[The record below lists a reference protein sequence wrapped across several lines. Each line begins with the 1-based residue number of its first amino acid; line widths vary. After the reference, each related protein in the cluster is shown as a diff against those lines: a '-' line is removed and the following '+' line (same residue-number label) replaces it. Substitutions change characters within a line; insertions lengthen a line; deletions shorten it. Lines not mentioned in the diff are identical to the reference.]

1 MLCRQIR
8 PRKLQVAQGW
18 QNDED
23 EENDNDDDHDD
34 NDYDN
39 RYDNFSEVPAI

>member
-8 PRKLQVAQGW
+8 PRKLQVAQGLPD
-18 QNDED
+18 DED
-23 EENDNDDDHDD
+23 DIDDDHDD